1 MGVTMIDNQS
11 KIIKKAEKDARK
23 LVLGDCNVNQIEMI
37 LRRRVSKELRIG
49 IWNSYFDN
57 INLYQLAFE
66 AYIYV
71 AEDERDNPNKDVSK
85 EELED
90 FIEQV
95 KQKKAVVPPGFED
108 MFDEENKETEDC
120 EINLNNIK

>member
-1 MGVTMIDNQS
+1 MIDNQS